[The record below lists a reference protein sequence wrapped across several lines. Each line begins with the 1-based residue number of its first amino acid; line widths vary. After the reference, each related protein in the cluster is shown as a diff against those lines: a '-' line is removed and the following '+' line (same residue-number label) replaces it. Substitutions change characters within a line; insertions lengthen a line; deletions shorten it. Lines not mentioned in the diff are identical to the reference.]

1 MSERRE
7 ILFTS
12 REGIFYHQ
20 GTTVVEKSFT
30 PTWVGALQ
38 FCIYL
43 L

>member
-1 MSERRE
+1 MLRSAYKP
-7 ILFTS
+7 LK
-12 REGIFYHQ
+12 GIFYHQ